1 MKPVEFRGSSL
12 DDLRAFPSTARR
24 ECGFQIDRV
33 QRGLDPLDWKPFK
46 TIGPGVNEI
55 RIKDA
60 EGEFRTMYVAKF
72 EDAIYILHCFRK
84 KTQKTS
90 QSDIDVVRKRYKELV
105 KELKK

>member
-12 DDLRAFPSTARR
+12 DNLRAFPSAARR

-33 QRGLDPLDWKPFK
+33 QRGLEPMDWKPFK
-46 TIGPGVNEI
+46 TVGSGVNEI

-60 EGEFRTMYVAKF
+60 EGEFRAMYVARF
-72 EDAIYILHCFRK
+72 EDAIYVLHCFRK

-90 QSDIDVVRKRYKELV
+90 QSDIDVARKRYRELV